1 MKSALSIT
9 KFNLI
14 IVMTIVMI
22 GIDADIRRECRK
34 ESGVSWKS
42 LKKLKAAD
50 FNQNDPKLKCY
61 VKCFMQKNGIFND
74 KDVDIEKTVKHLP
87 SSIQETSKK
96 TLLRCKKLPIKQVLL
111 NEFVA
116 STDLCDRA
124 FQLAKCYFKAQPE

>member
-96 TLLRCKKLPIKQVLL
+96 TLLRCKKLP
-111 NEFVA
+111 

-124 FQLAKCYFKAQPE
+124 FQLAKCYFKAQPEVLKSVSMV